1 MHTGFRKIIRFF
13 LVTGI
18 LSACANKAP
27 IEQFPDI
34 TFSHLNA
41 FKINTAKIVVENQF
55 HPPIKTPH
63 IEHTLRMPPRKAME
77 SWLKDRFQPIG
88 SSGTLSLIIQDA
100 TVTREPLSIDKSLRG
115 RLTKQ
120 QSVIYKMIASASLQI
135 KDENGKIMATA
146 SASVE
151 RSLTAREDISLND
164 RDRLLLEMVSDLMAD
179 FNNNIEPNIYSHFK
193 PWFK

>member
-1 MHTGFRKIIRFF
+1 MHKEFRQIIQFI
-13 LVTGI
+13 LVTWI

-55 HPPIKTPH
+55 HQPIKTPH
-63 IEHTLRMPPRKAME
+63 IEHTLRMPPRTAIE
-77 SWLKDRFQPIG
+77 SWLKERFQPFG
-88 SSGTLSLIIQDA
+88 SSGILSLIIQDA
-100 TVTREPLSIDKSLRG
+100 TVTREPLAIDKSLKG

-120 QSVIYKMIASASLQI
+120 QSVIYKMIARARLQI
-135 KDENGKIMATA
+135 KDKNGKIMATA

-164 RDRLLLEMVSDLMAD
+164 RDRLLLEMVSDLMSD
-179 FNNNIEPNIYSHFK
+179 FNNSIEPNIYSHFK
-193 PWFK
+193 PWLK